1 MDKYRFPIGT
11 FEWPKTINAE
21 QRKEWTATLSN
32 APSLYREEVE
42 HLTKQQ
48 LNTPY
53 REGGWS
59 IRQVV
64 HHVPDSHL
72 HGYIRF
78 KQALTEED
86 PEIKPYDQTVWAELA
101 DSSGEIEASLKL
113 LESLHQRWSLLLNG
127 LQEDDWLRTF
137 RHPESGRFTLGEAA
151 SLYAWHSR
159 HHLSHITFLKER
171 MGWS

>member
-1 MDKYRFPIGT
+1 MDKHRFPIGR
-11 FEWPKTINAE
+11 FEWPETISAE
-21 QRKEWTATLSN
+21 KRKECIRALSK

-42 HLTKQQ
+42 HLKKHQ
-48 LNTPY
+48 LDTPY

-78 KQALTEED
+78 KQALTEES
-86 PEIKPYDQTVWAELA
+86 PEIKPYDQMAWAELM
-101 DSSGEIEASLKL
+101 DSSGEIEVSLKL
-113 LESLHQRWSLLLNG
+113 LESLHQRWVLLLNE
-127 LQEDDWLRTF
+127 LQENDWIRTF
-137 RHPESGRFTLGEAA
+137 RHPESGRSTLEEAV

-159 HHLSHITFLKER
+159 HHLAHITSLKER
-171 MGWS
+171 MEWR

>member
-1 MDKYRFPIGT
+1 MDEHRFPIGK
-11 FEWPKTINAE
+11 FEWPKTISAE
-21 QRKEWTATLSN
+21 QRKEWTATLSK
-32 APSLYREEVE
+32 APLLYREEIE

-78 KQALTEED
+78 KQALTEKD
-86 PEIKPYDQTVWAELA
+86 PEIKPYDQTAWAELT
-101 DSSGEIEASLKL
+101 DSSEEIEVSLKL
-113 LESLHQRWSLLLNG
+113 LESLHQRWAFLLNG

-137 RHPESGRFTLGEAA
+137 RHPESGRSTLEEAA

-159 HHLSHITFLKER
+159 HHLAHIRSLKAR